1 MPSDM
6 TGGGAPT
13 PMRILITGGTSGIG
27 LAAALRLATPGARIV
42 LNGRDPD
49 RGAAACEAVR
59 QRCAETEISFV
70 AADVTT
76 RDGVARLFDG
86 FPGQLDVLVT
96 AAGGE
101 SLPTLFHETTLDQVD
116 AMVRGWLLAT
126 LYCCSA
132 GLPRMADGGAIVT
145 VASDAAKVPTP
156 GESVI
161 GAAMAGIAMFSRTLA
176 MEAKR
181 RRIRVN
187 VVTPSLVSGTL
198 TTARITAGGFSAR
211 LFERA
216 AAAARLGVAT
226 PDDVAV
232 AIEFLAGPGAARMTG
247 QVISV
252 NGGISAG

>member
-1 MPSDM
+1 M
-6 TGGGAPT
+6 G
-13 PMRILITGGTSGIG
+13 RHVLVTGGTSGIG
-27 LAAALRLATPGARIV
+27 LAAALRLAEAGGRVV
-42 LNGRDPD
+42 LNGRDAA
-49 RGAAACEAVR
+49 RGAAACAAVR
-59 QRCAETEISFV
+59 ARCPGAEVRFV
-70 AADVTT
+70 QADVATHE
-76 RDGVARLFDG
+76 GAARLFAG
-86 FPGQLDVLVT
+86 LAAPLDVLVT
-96 AAGGE
+96 AAGGD
-101 SLPTLFHETTLDQVD
+101 SVPALFHDTTLDQID

-132 GLPRMADGGAIVT
+132 ALPHMADGGAIVT
-145 VASDAAKVPTP
+145 VGSDAAKVPTP

-187 VVTPSLVSGTL
+187 AVTPSLVSETR

-216 AAAARLGVAT
+216 AAAASLGVAT
-226 PDDVAV
+226 ADDVAAAV
-232 AIEFLAGPGAARMTG
+232 EFLAGPGAARMTG
-247 QVISV
+247 QVLSP